1 MKSLSVGV
9 AVRLT
14 EVINKMCCCYQGER
28 FPPSSKLDFVVPQ
41 NGWNTLTCF
50 QVDQSGSLLNENET
64 QLPSFPHLS
73 PSLAETE
80 GKISTSHWHQCC
92 GFLCYPTKQ
101 ELRVQQGPGDSKRC
115 PQPKAGPEPA
125 GAGAGSPLVCSK
137 PSNAQDP
144 PPAHTILQLNP
155 HTEPAPRSK

>member
-64 QLPSFPHLS
+64 QLPSFTHIFLHPWQKQKGKYQLLTGTNVVVS
-73 PSLAETE
+73 FITQQSRSSGCSRDQVTAKGVPSLKLALNLL
-80 GKISTSHWHQCC
+80 GLGQV
-92 GFLCYPTKQ
+92 L
-101 ELRVQQGPGDSKRC
+101 
-115 PQPKAGPEPA
+115 
-125 GAGAGSPLVCSK
+125 
-137 PSNAQDP
+137 PSCAPSQAMP
-144 PPAHTILQLNP
+144 RILHLHTQF
-155 HTEPAPRSK
+155 SS